1 MCQTIGPGGSI
12 VDDSGENGKHA
23 SICSD
28 QFNSPLI
35 SRILKLMQSY
45 FHAKTDILYVASRKQ
60 QRCMHCAYCD
70 LYTVHARLTACFF
83 HVGDVHI
90 M

>member
-1 MCQTIGPGGSI
+1 MLTIVEKMVSMPASVVINSI
-12 VDDSGENGKHA
+12 PPSFQGYLN
-23 SICSD
+23 
-28 QFNSPLI
+28 F
-35 SRILKLMQSY
+35 MQSY
-45 FHAKTDILYVASRKQ
+45 FHAKTDTLYVASRKQ